1 MTTTRYFSLGRHAIK
16 DALRYAGVD
25 SGDYVLL
32 PSFICRDLLS
42 SVAELG
48 AKTVFYEVDTALKP
62 VRLDPKIGAK
72 VIVAVNYF
80 GFAQNLEPYN
90 EYCKQ
95 TGAIIVEDNA
105 HGFLSRDE
113 NNNLLGTRT
122 KFGITSFR
130 KSLRVQDGAILTTS
144 LNDQE
149 IDKQLD
155 YIDSPVSKRNSLLRL
170 LSSVESRTNIPAVAI
185 GQSISR
191 AIRFLRTGS
200 GLPKTDPNAETT
212 IPGLANPHLQ
222 SVTTLEALDGAREVS
237 RRRNLYQTLKSQV
250 VATGATL
257 IFADLPENTCPYGL
271 PVYANEE
278 SRRNLA
284 KVARQNRVT
293 LMNWPDLP
301 NSVIVTAPGFY
312 KRVWLLNFQ

>member
-1 MTTTRYFSLGRHAIK
+1 MKS
-16 DALRYAGVD
+16 ALRYAGVK
-25 SGDYVLL
+25 SGDSVML

-42 SVAELG
+42 AVAELG
-48 AKTVFYEVDTALKP
+48 AKTVFYEVDAALKP
-62 VRLDPKIGAK
+62 VQLDPKIGAK

-113 NNNLLGTRT
+113 NNNLLGSRA

-144 LNDQE
+144 LNDHE
-149 IDKQLD
+149 IDEQLD
-155 YIDSPVSKRNSLLRL
+155 CIDSPVSKRNNLLRL
-170 LSSVESRTNIPAVAI
+170 LPSFESRTKIPFVAI
-185 GQSISR
+185 GQSMSR
-191 AIRFLRTGS
+191 AIRLVRTGS
-200 GLPKTDPNAETT
+200 ALPKPDPNAETT

-222 SVTTLEALDGAREVS
+222 SVAVLEALDEAREVL
-237 RRRNLYQTLKSQV
+237 RRRNLYQVLRSQV
-250 VATGATL
+250 VATGATM
-257 IFADLPENTCPYGL
+257 IFADLPDNTCPYGM

-278 SRRNLA
+278 SRRKLA

-293 LMNWPDLP
+293 LMSWPDLP
-301 NSVIVTAPGFY
+301 NNTISTAPGFY
-312 KRVWLLNFQ
+312 KQVWLLNFQ

>member
-1 MTTTRYFSLGRHAIK
+1 MKS
-16 DALRYAGVD
+16 ALRYAGVK
-25 SGDYVLL
+25 SGDSVML

-42 SVAELG
+42 AVAELG

-62 VRLDPKIGAK
+62 MQLDPKISAK

-113 NNNLLGTRT
+113 NNNLLGSRA

-144 LNDQE
+144 LNDHE
-149 IDKQLD
+149 IDEQLD
-155 YIDSPVSKRNSLLRL
+155 CIDSPVSKRNNLLRL
-170 LSSVESRTNIPAVAI
+170 LPSFESRTKIPFVAI
-185 GQSISR
+185 GQSMSR
-191 AIRFLRTGS
+191 AIRLVRTGS
-200 GLPKTDPNAETT
+200 ALPKPDPNAETT

-222 SVTTLEALDGAREVS
+222 SVAVLEALDEAREVL
-237 RRRNLYQTLKSQV
+237 RRRNLYQVLRSQV
-250 VATGATL
+250 VATGATM
-257 IFADLPENTCPYGL
+257 IFADLPDNTCPYGM

-278 SRRNLA
+278 SRRKLA

-293 LMNWPDLP
+293 LMSWPDLP
-301 NSVIVTAPGFY
+301 NNTISTAPGFY
-312 KRVWLLNFQ
+312 KQVWLLNFQ

>member
-1 MTTTRYFSLGRHAIK
+1 MKS
-16 DALRYAGVD
+16 ALRYAGVK
-25 SGDYVLL
+25 SGDSVML

-42 SVAELG
+42 AVAELG

-62 VRLDPKIGAK
+62 VQLDPKISAK

-80 GFAQNLEPYN
+80 GFAQNLGPYI

-113 NNNLLGTRT
+113 NNNLLGTRA

-144 LNDQE
+144 LNDHE
-149 IDKQLD
+149 IDEQLD
-155 YIDSPVSKRNSLLRL
+155 CIDSPVSKRNNLLRL
-170 LSSVESRTNIPAVAI
+170 LPSFESRTKIPFVAI
-185 GQSISR
+185 GQSMSR
-191 AIRFLRTGS
+191 AIRLVRTGS
-200 GLPKTDPNAETT
+200 ALPKPDPNAETT

-222 SVTTLEALDGAREVS
+222 SVAVLEALDEAQEIL
-237 RRRNLYQTLKSQV
+237 RRRNLYQVLRSQV
-250 VATGATL
+250 VATGATM
-257 IFADLPENTCPYGL
+257 IFADLPDNTCPYGM

-278 SRRNLA
+278 SRRKLA

-293 LMNWPDLP
+293 LMSWPDLP
-301 NSVIVTAPGFY
+301 NNTISTAPGFY
-312 KRVWLLNFQ
+312 KQVWLLNFQ

>member
-1 MTTTRYFSLGRHAIK
+1 MKS
-16 DALRYAGVD
+16 ALRYAGVK
-25 SGDYVLL
+25 SGDSVML

-42 SVAELG
+42 AVAELG

-62 VRLDPKIGAK
+62 MQLDPKISAK

-113 NNNLLGTRT
+113 NNNLLGTRA

-144 LNDQE
+144 LNDHE
-149 IDKQLD
+149 IDEQLD
-155 YIDSPVSKRNSLLRL
+155 CIDSPVSKRNNLLRL
-170 LSSVESRTNIPAVAI
+170 LPSFESRTKIPFVAI
-185 GQSISR
+185 GQSMSR
-191 AIRFLRTGS
+191 AIRLVRTGS
-200 GLPKTDPNAETT
+200 ALPKPDPNAETT

-222 SVTTLEALDGAREVS
+222 SVAVLEALDEAQEIL
-237 RRRNLYQTLKSQV
+237 RRRNLYQVLRSQV
-250 VATGATL
+250 VATGATM
-257 IFADLPENTCPYGL
+257 IFADLPDNTCPYGM

-278 SRRNLA
+278 SRRKLA

-293 LMNWPDLP
+293 LMSWPDLP
-301 NSVIVTAPGFY
+301 NNTISTAPGFY
-312 KRVWLLNFQ
+312 KQVWLLNFQ

>member
-1 MTTTRYFSLGRHAIK
+1 MKS
-16 DALRYAGVD
+16 ALRYAGVK
-25 SGDYVLL
+25 SGDSVML

-42 SVAELG
+42 AVAELG
-48 AKTVFYEVDTALKP
+48 AKTVFYAVDTALKP
-62 VRLDPKIGAK
+62 VQLDPKISAK

-80 GFAQNLEPYN
+80 GFAQNLGPYN

-113 NNNLLGTRT
+113 NNNLLGSRA

-144 LNDQE
+144 LNDHE
-149 IDKQLD
+149 IDEQLD
-155 YIDSPVSKRNSLLRL
+155 CIDSPISKRNNLLRL
-170 LSSVESRTNIPAVAI
+170 LPSFESRTKIPFVAI
-185 GQSISR
+185 GQSMSR
-191 AIRFLRTGS
+191 IIRLVRTGS
-200 GLPKTDPNAETT
+200 ALPKPDPNAETT

-222 SVTTLEALDGAREVS
+222 SVAVLEALDEAREVL
-237 RRRNLYQTLKSQV
+237 RRRNLYQVLRSQV
-250 VATGATL
+250 VATGATM
-257 IFADLPENTCPYGL
+257 IFADLPDNTCPYGM

-278 SRRNLA
+278 SRRKLA

-293 LMNWPDLP
+293 LMSWPELP
-301 NSVIVTAPGFY
+301 NNTISTAPGFY
-312 KRVWLLNFQ
+312 KQVWLLNFQ

>member
-1 MTTTRYFSLGRHAIK
+1 MK
-16 DALRYAGVD
+16 NALRYAGIG
-25 SGDYVLL
+25 SGDSVLL

-42 SVAELG
+42 AVAELG
-48 AKTVFYEVDTALKP
+48 AKTVFYEVDMALKP
-62 VRLDPKIGAK
+62 VQLDPKISAK

-95 TGAIIVEDNA
+95 TGAITIEDNA

-113 NNNLLGTRT
+113 NNNLLGTRA

-144 LNDQE
+144 LSDNE

-155 YIDSPVSKRNSLLRL
+155 YIDSPVSKRNSLLRS
-170 LSSVESRTNIPAVAI
+170 LSSFESRTKIPVVAI

-191 AIRFLRTGS
+191 AIRLASKGS
-200 GLPKTDPNAETT
+200 ALPKPDPNAETS

-222 SVTTLEALDGAREVS
+222 SVAALEALDESQEVL
-237 RRRNLYQTLKSQV
+237 RRRNLYQVLKSQV
-250 VATGATL
+250 VATGATM
-257 IFADLPENTCPYGL
+257 IFADLPENTCPYGM
-271 PVYANEE
+271 PVYANKE
-278 SRRNLA
+278 SLKKLA
-284 KVARQNRVT
+284 RVARQNRVT
-293 LMNWPDLP
+293 LMSWPELP
-301 NSVIVTAPGFY
+301 NRTICTAPGFY
-312 KRVWLLNFQ
+312 KQVWLLNFQ

>member
-1 MTTTRYFSLGRHAIK
+1 MK
-16 DALRYAGVD
+16 NALRYAGVE
-25 SGDYVLL
+25 SGDSVML

-42 SVAELG
+42 AVAELG
-48 AKTVFYEVDTALKP
+48 AKTVFYEVDVALKP
-62 VRLDPKIGAK
+62 VQLDPKIGAK

-144 LNDQE
+144 LNDHE

-155 YIDSPVSKRNSLLRL
+155 FIDSPVSRRNSLLRL
-170 LSSVESRTNIPAVAI
+170 LSSFESRTKISVVAI
-185 GQSISR
+185 GQSMSR
-191 AIRFLRTGS
+191 AIRLVRTGS
-200 GLPKTDPNAETT
+200 ALPKPDPNAETT

-222 SVTTLEALDGAREVS
+222 SVAVLEALDEAREVS
-237 RRRNLYQTLKSQV
+237 RRRNLYQALKSQV
-250 VATGATL
+250 VATGATM
-257 IFADLPENTCPYGL
+257 IFADLPDNTCPYGM

-278 SRRNLA
+278 SRIKLA

-293 LMNWPDLP
+293 LMSWPELP
-301 NSVIVTAPGFY
+301 NSAIATAPGFY
-312 KRVWLLNFQ
+312 KQVWLLNFQ